1 MRIGFDA
8 SVASGQPGGT
18 GTYAVQLLNAL
29 ISQRPDWTFFL
40 YFRRAD
46 QPNPLLTMPS
56 GNSNVHR
63 VTVPGS
69 PNTWRVQVAL
79 PRRLRQDR
87 IDVYHSPG
95 PFLPLRWRGPKVVT
109 IHDLNIYLNVRN
121 WLRPKTLLAWA
132 DLALQTPFSARVASR
147 VITASNAARAD
158 LQRLLRVRRD
168 AIRVIPDAPDPF
180 FDALPSPAERSA
192 VHEITSGKPYVLFV
206 GVLSPQK
213 NLRRLLLAFAQ
224 SSLPAEGIN
233 VVLAGRDESDYG
245 AVLQRL
251 ARRLN
256 IDSLLKLPGYVPR
269 STLRGLYA
277 GALCLV
283 MPSHG
288 EGFGLPVVEAMALG
302 APIIAANRQA
312 IPEVVGEGGLLFN
325 PDDSNELVTLLNRVS
340 TDAPLREDLSERARL
355 RRKDFSWE
363 KTAAL
368 TADVYLEAA
377 RG

>member
-18 GTYAVQLLNAL
+18 GTYAAQLLNAL
-29 ISQRPDWTFFL
+29 ICQRPDWSFVL

-46 QPNPLLTMPS
+46 QPNPLLTLPE
-56 GNSNVHR
+56 GATNVER
-63 VTVPGS
+63 ITVPGS
-69 PNTWRVQVAL
+69 PNSWRVQVAL

-95 PFLPLRWRGPKVVT
+95 PFLPVRWHGPKVVT

-121 WLRPKTLLAWA
+121 WLRPKTFLAWA
-132 DLALQTPFSARVASR
+132 DLALQTPFSAWVARR
-147 VITASNAARAD
+147 VITASESARSD
-158 LQRLLRVRRD
+158 LRRLLRVDPD

-180 FDALPSPAERSA
+180 FDAAPSPAELAA
-192 VHEITSGKPYVLFV
+192 VRQITSDKPFVLFV

-213 NLRRLLLAFAQ
+213 NLRRLLLAFAA

-233 VVLAGRDESDYG
+233 LVLAGRDESDYG
-245 AVLQRL
+245 AVLRRL

-256 IDSLLKLPGYVPR
+256 IDSRLKLPGYVPR

-283 MPSHG
+283 LPSHG

-302 APIIAANRQA
+302 APILAANRQA
-312 IPEVVGEGGLLFN
+312 IPEVVGEGGLLFD
-325 PDDSNELVTLLNRVS
+325 PTDSAELSTLLNRVWL
-340 TDAPLREDLSERARL
+340 DLPLRRDLSERARA
-355 RRKDFSWE
+355 RRKNFSWD
-363 KTAAL
+363 KTAEA
-368 TADVYLEAA
+368 TAEVYQEAA

>member
-29 ISQRPDWTFFL
+29 IGQRPEWTFFL

-46 QPNPLLTMPS
+46 QPNPLLTIPA
-56 GNSNVHR
+56 GNANVHR

-79 PRRLRQDR
+79 PRRLRQDG

-132 DLALQTPFSARVASR
+132 DLAVQTPFSARVASR
-147 VITASNAARAD
+147 VITASEAAQAD
-158 LQRLLRVRRD
+158 LRRLLRVRRD

-180 FDALPSPAERSA
+180 FDASPSPAERSA

-233 VVLAGRDESDYG
+233 LVLAGRDESDYG
-245 AVLQRL
+245 AVMRRL
-251 ARRLN
+251 ARRLK

-283 MPSHG
+283 LPSHG

-302 APIIAANRQA
+302 APILAANRQA
-312 IPEVVGEGGLLFN
+312 IPEVVGEGGLLFD
-325 PDDSNELVTLLNRVS
+325 PTDSAELATLLNRVWL
-340 TDAPLREDLSERARL
+340 DAPLRKDLSERARL

-368 TADVYLEAA
+368 TVDVYLEAA

>member
-132 DLALQTPFSARVASR
+132 DLALETPFSARAARR
-147 VITASNAARAD
+147 VITASDAARAD
-158 LQRLLRVRRD
+158 LQRLLRVPRD

-180 FDALPSPAERSA
+180 FDGAPSPEELSA
-192 VHEITSGKPYVLFV
+192 VQGITSDKPFVLFV

-213 NLRRLLLAFAQ
+213 NLRRLLLAFAK

-233 VVLAGRDESDYG
+233 LVLAGRDESDYG
-245 AVLQRL
+245 AVLRGL

-283 MPSHG
+283 LPSHG

-302 APIIAANRQA
+302 APILAANRQA
-312 IPEVVGEGGLLFN
+312 IPEVVGAGGLLFD
-325 PDDSNELVTLLNRVS
+325 PTDSAELATLLNRVWL
-340 TDAPLREDLSERARL
+340 DAPLRRDLSERARL

>member
-8 SVASGQPGGT
+8 SVASGEPGGT

-29 ISQRPDWTFFL
+29 IGQRPDWTFVL

-46 QPNPLLTMPS
+46 QPNPLLTMPA
-56 GNSNVHR
+56 GNGNVDR

-69 PNTWRVQVAL
+69 PNMWRVQVAL
-79 PRRLRQDR
+79 PRRLWQDR

-95 PFLPLRWRGPKVVT
+95 PFLPLRWHGPKVVT

-132 DLALQTPFSARVASR
+132 DLALQTPFSARVARR
-147 VITASNAARAD
+147 VITASEAARAD
-158 LQRLLRVRRD
+158 LQRLLSVRPD

-180 FDALPSPAERSA
+180 FDTAPSPAELVA
-192 VHEITSGKPYVLFV
+192 VREITSDKPFVLFV

-213 NLRRLLLAFAQ
+213 NLRRLLLAFAK

-233 VVLAGRDESDYG
+233 LVLAGRDESDYG
-245 AVLQRL
+245 AVLRRL
-251 ARRLN
+251 ARSLN

-283 MPSHG
+283 LPSHG

-302 APIIAANRQA
+302 APILAANRQA
-312 IPEVVGEGGLLFN
+312 IPEVVGEGGLLFD
-325 PDDSNELVTLLNRVS
+325 PTDSAQLATLLNRVWL
-340 TDAPLREDLSERARL
+340 DAPLRRDLSERARL

-363 KTAAL
+363 KTAAQ

>member
-29 ISQRPDWTFFL
+29 IGQRPDWTFVL

-46 QPNPLLTMPS
+46 QPNPLLTLPA
-56 GNSNVHR
+56 GNGNVDR

-69 PNTWRVQVAL
+69 PNMWRVQVGL
-79 PRRLRQDR
+79 PHRLREDR

-95 PFLPLRWRGPKVVT
+95 PFLPLRWHGPKVVT

-132 DLALQTPFSARVASR
+132 DLALQTPFSARVARR
-147 VITASNAARAD
+147 VITASDAAGAD
-158 LQRLLRVRRD
+158 LQRLLRVRRE

-180 FDALPSPAERSA
+180 FDAAPSPEELAA
-192 VHEITSGKPYVLFV
+192 VRAITLDKPFVLFV

-213 NLRRLLLAFAQ
+213 NLRRLLLAFAK

-233 VVLAGRDESDYG
+233 LVLAGRDESDYG
-245 AVLQRL
+245 AVLRRL

-256 IDSLLKLPGYVPR
+256 IESLLKLPGYVPR

-277 GALCLV
+277 GAICLV
-283 MPSHG
+283 LPSHG

-302 APIIAANRQA
+302 APILAANRQA
-312 IPEVVGEGGLLFN
+312 IPEVVGEGGLLFD
-325 PDDSNELVTLLNRVS
+325 PTDSAQLAGLLNRIWL
-340 TDAPLREDLSERARL
+340 DAPLRRDLSERARL

-368 TADVYLEAA
+368 TADVYVEAA
-377 RG
+377 GG

>member
-29 ISQRPDWTFFL
+29 IVQRPDWTFFL
-40 YFRRAD
+40 YFRRVD
-46 QPNPLLTMPS
+46 QPNPLLTIPA
-56 GNSNVHR
+56 GNPNVHR
-63 VTVPGS
+63 VTVPGT

-79 PRRLRQDR
+79 PRRLRHDG

-95 PFLPLRWRGPKVVT
+95 PFLPLRWPGPKVVT

-132 DLALQTPFSARVASR
+132 DLALETPFSARVARR
-147 VITASNAARAD
+147 VITASEGARAD
-158 LQRLLRVRRD
+158 LQRLLRVHRD

-180 FDALPSPAERSA
+180 FDVAPSPEERAA
-192 VHEITSGKPYVLFV
+192 VREIASDKPYVLFV

-213 NLRRLLLAFAQ
+213 NLRRLLLAFAR

-233 VVLAGRDESDYG
+233 LVLAGRDESDYG
-245 AVLQRL
+245 AVLRRL
-251 ARRLN
+251 AGRFK

-283 MPSHG
+283 LPSHG

-302 APIIAANRQA
+302 APILAANRQA
-312 IPEVVGEGGLLFN
+312 IPEVVGEGGLLFDPTN
-325 PDDSNELVTLLNRVS
+325 LDELATLLNRVWL
-340 TDAPLREDLSERARL
+340 DGPLREDLSERARL

-377 RG
+377 GG

>member
-1 MRIGFDA
+1 VRIGFDA

-29 ISQRPDWTFFL
+29 IGQRPDWTFFL
-40 YFRRAD
+40 YFRRMD
-46 QPNPLLTMPS
+46 QENPLLRAPS
-56 GNSNVHR
+56 GASNVHR
-63 VTVPGS
+63 IEVPGS

-132 DLALQTPFSARVASR
+132 DLAVQTPFSARVASR
-147 VITASNAARAD
+147 VITASQAARTD
-158 LQRLLRVRRD
+158 LRRLLRVRPEI
-168 AIRVIPDAPDPF
+168 IRVIPDAPDPF
-180 FDALPSPAERSA
+180 FDAQPSEAELSA
-192 VHEITSGKPYVLFV
+192 VREITADKPFVLFV

-213 NLRRLLLAFAQ
+213 NLRRLLLAFAA

-233 VVLAGRDESDYG
+233 LVLAGRDESDYG
-245 AVLQRL
+245 AVLRRL
-251 ARRLN
+251 ARRLG
-256 IDSLLKLPGYVPR
+256 IESLLRLPGYVPR

-283 MPSHG
+283 LPSHG

-302 APIIAANRQA
+302 APILAANRQA
-312 IPEVVGEGGLLFN
+312 IPEVVGAGGLLFD
-325 PDDSNELVTLLNRVS
+325 PSDSAELATLLNRVWL
-340 TDAPLREDLSERARL
+340 DARLRKDLSERARL

-363 KTAAL
+363 RTAEL

>member
-29 ISQRPDWTFFL
+29 IGQRPDWTFFL

-46 QPNPLLTMPS
+46 QPNPLLTMPA
-56 GNSNVHR
+56 GNANVHR
-63 VTVPGS
+63 VTVPGT

-79 PRRLRQDR
+79 PRRLREDR

-95 PFLPLRWRGPKVVT
+95 PFLPLRWGGPKVVT

-132 DLALQTPFSARVASR
+132 DLALETPFSARVACR
-147 VITASNAARAD
+147 VITASEGARAD

-180 FDALPSPAERSA
+180 FDAPPSPAERSA
-192 VHEITSGKPYVLFV
+192 AEEIASGKPFVLFV

-213 NLRRLLLAFAQ
+213 NLRRLLLGFAQ

-233 VVLAGRDESDYG
+233 LVLAGRDESDYG
-245 AVLQRL
+245 AVLRRL

-283 MPSHG
+283 LPSHG

-302 APIIAANRQA
+302 APILAANRQA
-312 IPEVVGEGGLLFN
+312 IPEVVGEGGLLFD
-325 PDDSNELVTLLNRVS
+325 PTDSAELATLLNRVWL
-340 TDAPLREDLSERARL
+340 DAPLRRDLSERARQ

>member
-29 ISQRPDWTFFL
+29 IGQRPEWTFFL

-46 QPNPLLTMPS
+46 QPNPLLTLPA
-56 GNSNVHR
+56 GNANVHR

-79 PRRLRQDR
+79 PRRLRQDG

-95 PFLPLRWRGPKVVT
+95 PFLPIRWRGPKVVT

-132 DLALQTPFSARVASR
+132 DLAVQTPFSARVASR
-147 VITASNAARAD
+147 VITASEAARAD
-158 LQRLLRVRRD
+158 LRRLLRVRPD

-180 FDALPSPAERSA
+180 FDASPSPAERSA

-233 VVLAGRDESDYG
+233 LVLAGRDESDYG
-245 AVLQRL
+245 AVMQQL
-251 ARRLN
+251 ARRLK

-283 MPSHG
+283 LPSHG

-302 APIIAANRQA
+302 APILAANRQA
-312 IPEVVGEGGLLFN
+312 IPEVVGEGGLLFD
-325 PDDSNELVTLLNRVS
+325 PTDSAELATLLNRVWL
-340 TDAPLREDLSERARL
+340 DAPLRKDLSERARL

>member
-29 ISQRPDWTFFL
+29 IAQRPDWTFFL
-40 YFRRAD
+40 YFRRED
-46 QPNPLLTMPS
+46 QPNPLLTIPD
-56 GNSNVHR
+56 GNPNVHR

-79 PRRLRQDR
+79 PRRLLKDG

-95 PFLPLRWRGPKVVT
+95 PFLPLRWHGPKVVT

-132 DLALQTPFSARVASR
+132 DLAVETPFSARVARR
-147 VITASNAARAD
+147 VITASQGASKD

-180 FDALPSPAERSA
+180 FDAAPSATELSA
-192 VHEITSGKPYVLFV
+192 VREITADKPYVLFV

-213 NLRRLLLAFAQ
+213 NLRGLLLAFAR

-233 VVLAGRDESDYG
+233 LVLAGRDESDYG
-245 AVLQRL
+245 AVLRRL
-251 ARRLN
+251 SRRLN
-256 IDSLLKLPGYVPR
+256 IEPLLKLPGYVAR

-283 MPSHG
+283 LPSHG

-302 APIIAANRQA
+302 APILAANRQA
-312 IPEVVGEGGLLFN
+312 IPEVVGEGGLLFD
-325 PDDSNELVTLLNRVS
+325 PTDPAELATLLDRVWL
-340 TDAPLREDLSERARL
+340 DLPLRKDLSDRARA
-355 RRKDFSWE
+355 RRTNFSWD
-363 KTAAL
+363 KTAQA
-368 TADVYLEAA
+368 TAEVYLEAA